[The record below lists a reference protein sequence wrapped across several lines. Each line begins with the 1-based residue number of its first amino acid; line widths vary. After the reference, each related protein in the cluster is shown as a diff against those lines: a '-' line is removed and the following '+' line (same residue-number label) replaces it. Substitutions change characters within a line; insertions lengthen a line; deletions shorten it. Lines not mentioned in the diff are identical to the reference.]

1 MSQNTTLTRRVQ
13 PFLELPGNVERE
25 VLSKLRNRG
34 TDGMTG
40 TRKLAIIGGSGISGV
55 EGFRQDDEA
64 TPSTPWGQ
72 ASAPIRI
79 GTLAGIPAL
88 CLARHGEPHA
98 LAPHRI
104 NYRANLQAL
113 ADLGA
118 TAVIGIAAVGG
129 IDASATPGTLWLP
142 LQIIDYTSG
151 RESSFFDGVMQ
162 ALRHQEFADPYDHAM
177 RSLLERAAARAGIQV
192 QARGVY
198 GCTQGPR
205 LETAAEIAR
214 MQRDG
219 CDLVGMTGM
228 PEAALAREL
237 GLPYASLAMV
247 VNRAAGL
254 QAQPITLEQIHREAV
269 GCAERIARILDCAA
283 PMLAGSGNCG

>member
-1 MSQNTTLTRRVQ
+1 MGQNTTLTRRVQ
-13 PFLELPGNVERE
+13 PFLDVPGSEGRE
-25 VLSKLRNRG
+25 VLGKLRIRG
-34 TDGMTG
+34 VDGMTG
-40 TRKLAIIGGSGISGV
+40 TCKLAIIGGSGISGV
-55 EGFRQDDEA
+55 EGFRQDDEV
-64 TPSTPWGQ
+64 TPPTPWGQ

-88 CLARHGEPHA
+88 YLARHGEPHA
-98 LAPHRI
+98 LAPHHI

-129 IDASATPGTLWLP
+129 IDVSAAPGTLWLP
-142 LQIIDYTSG
+142 TQLIDYTSG
-151 RESSFFDGVMQ
+151 RENSFFDGVVH
-162 ALRHQEFADPYDHAM
+162 ALQHQEFAGPYDHEM
-177 RSLLERAAARAGIQV
+177 RSLLERAAVRAGIQV

-214 MQRDG
+214 MERDG
-219 CDLVGMTGM
+219 CELVGMTGM
-228 PEAALAREL
+228 PEAVLAREL

-254 QAQPITLEQIHREAV
+254 ETQPITLEQIHREAA

-283 PMLAGSGNCG
+283 RMLAGSGNRV

>member
-13 PFLELPGNVERE
+13 PFLDLPGNEVRE
-25 VLSKLRNRG
+25 VLRKLQNRG
-34 TDGMTG
+34 VDGMKG
-40 TRKLAIIGGSGISGV
+40 TCKLAIIGGSGISGID
-55 EGFRQDDEA
+55 GFRENNEVTA
-64 TPSTPWGQ
+64 ATPWGL

-79 GTLAGIPAL
+79 GTLAGVPAL
-88 CLARHGEPHA
+88 YLARHGEPHV

-129 IDASATPGTLWLP
+129 IDPSAAPGTLWLP
-142 LQIIDYTSG
+142 KQLIDYTSG
-151 RESSFFDGVMQ
+151 RENSFFDGVML
-162 ALRHQEFADPYDHAM
+162 ALQHQEFADPYDHDLC
-177 RSLLERAAARAGIQV
+177 SLLERAAASVGIQV

-205 LETAAEIAR
+205 LETVAEIAR

-228 PEAALAREL
+228 PEAVLAREL

-254 QAQPITLEQIHREAV
+254 QAQPITLEQIEREAA

-283 PMLAGSGNCG
+283 RMLAGSGNCG